1 MRILL
6 SINFKDHK
14 CVVCAKE
21 YTSKQALDTHM
32 KVFHGDYDPKK
43 GKISHMEDD
52 DDFQCDVCGKRYSN
66 ERSLNAHRIGHAV
79 GQEDNNRSGWRTFN
93 AKDVYGSSDQD
104 RAYRVKMPSAR
115 YEEPDKYADK
125 YRMPGTL
132 ESYAEKKAKEK
143 EEKVYQLNF

>member
-1 MRILL
+1 
-6 SINFKDHK
+6 
-14 CVVCAKE
+14 
-21 YTSKQALDTHM
+21 M

-43 GKISHMEDD
+43 GKIAHVEDD

-79 GQEDNNRSGWRTFN
+79 GQEDNNRSGWRTYN

-143 EEKVYQLNF
+143 EEKVYQVYDKVFMAHIIWAMKT